1 MVSAPRGW
9 GGERCPKSRQSKGG
23 CVKFTVPDA
32 DRGSK
37 IPKFCRHNLSMAP
50 EQKTRK
56 SARYGWVEGK
66 GSVSIE
72 NRFHWKLDGYIDR
85 YAQVSLVAVCHK
97 VHQHNMKIIGIIF
110 GRSVDQLNF
119 GIYGHLLVVTHSF
132 TRP

>member
-1 MVSAPRGW
+1 
-9 GGERCPKSRQSKGG
+9 
-23 CVKFTVPDA
+23 
-32 DRGSK
+32 
-37 IPKFCRHNLSMAP
+37 MAP

-97 VHQHNMKIIGIIF
+97 VRQHNMKIIGIISEF
-110 GRSVDQLNF
+110 TV
-119 GIYGHLLVVTHSF
+119 IYWLLPTHSLDHNGAWVVF
-132 TRP
+132 VEFSSKVTLKLFIQNETKNISSQTLPIL